1 MVKRTTPRTKDVQIE
16 EKLAQ
21 DFDFPFFKKDGFNDY
36 MQKFMHSF
44 KNIYSTNINASN
56 VCFVTGPIKGGK
68 SWFLRYNIR
77 LFEQSK
83 AVRSDFL

>member
-1 MVKRTTPRTKDVQIE
+1 
-16 EKLAQ
+16 
-21 DFDFPFFKKDGFNDY
+21 
-36 MQKFMHSF
+36 MHSF
-44 KNIYSTNINASN
+44 KNIYTTNINYAN

-83 AVRSDFL
+83 AVRTK